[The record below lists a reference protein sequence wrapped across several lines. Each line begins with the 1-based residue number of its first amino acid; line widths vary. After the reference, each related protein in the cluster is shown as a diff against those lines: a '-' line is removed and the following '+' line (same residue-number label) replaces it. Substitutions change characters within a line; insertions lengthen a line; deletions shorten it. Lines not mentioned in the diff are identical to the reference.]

1 MEFPGVLG
9 VALWR
14 LKNAIQAW
22 PIAALG
28 PFFAVV
34 AADIAVD
41 LDNGRLGAVGM
52 EIIVAPL
59 IAVAVLNVVARD
71 QAGISGPLM
80 FVLGTVS
87 GLGASALLT
96 RGITTGSPDIFL
108 IGLRHFTV
116 MAYAWASIASEPP
129 VKRRAEF
136 AFVAS

>member
-1 MEFPGVLG
+1 
-9 VALWR
+9 
-14 LKNAIQAW
+14 
-22 PIAALG
+22 
-28 PFFAVV
+28 
-34 AADIAVD
+34 
-41 LDNGRLGAVGM
+41 M
-52 EIIVAPL
+52 EIIVAPM

-71 QAGISGPLM
+71 QGGISGPLM

-129 VKRRAEF
+129 VKRRADYELSLSLLLLPPR
-136 AFVAS
+136 APKSEGRLVAPYPVQLWEGRRNKGFQQGSLGEKTI